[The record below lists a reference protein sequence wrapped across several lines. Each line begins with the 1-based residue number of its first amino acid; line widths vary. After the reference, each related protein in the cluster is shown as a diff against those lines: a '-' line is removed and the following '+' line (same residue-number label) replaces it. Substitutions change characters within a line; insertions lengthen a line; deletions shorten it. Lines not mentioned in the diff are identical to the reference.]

1 MRPLQDAQ
9 VLLLAL
15 AHVVRDL
22 FQPGC
27 RGSIAAMV
35 EDTSCFLESP
45 ARGFDLGGIR
55 SELSCTLTT
64 PLGTATTWTRT
75 GEGRPAF

>member
-15 AHVVRDL
+15 AHVVRDR

-27 RGSIAAMV
+27 RRSIAAMV

-45 ARGFDLGGIR
+45 ARGFDLGGIHASQLAPADVTAHSGAR
-55 SELSCTLTT
+55 
-64 PLGTATTWTRT
+64 GT
-75 GEGRPAF
+75 GFQSPC